1 MKLFRISLG
10 GISCLLALGLS
21 LWEVYFFWFGLHGAG
36 ASADTGPRLGINLAW
51 LVLAYLSYQLLSIPF
66 AIASSGM
73 RFIGVLDSMASL
85 VPLCIVLVVM
95 FGKPY
100 LVASTERWEAAVI
113 LVVMNCVD
121 LFGGFA
127 FNIALSR
134 RTIDFMGSSSSV

>member
-1 MKLFRISLG
+1 MRLFRISLG
-10 GISCLLALGLS
+10 GLSCLLALALA
-21 LWEVYFFWFGLHGAG
+21 LWEIYFFWFGRSSVIG
-36 ASADTGPRLGINLAW
+36 SADAGSRLGINLAW
-51 LVLAYLSYQLLSIPF
+51 LVLIYLSYQLLSIPF

-100 LVASTERWEAAVI
+100 LVASTERWEAAII
-113 LVVMNCVD
+113 LLAVNCVD

-134 RTIDFMGSSSSV
+134 RTVDFLGPSSAA

>member
-1 MKLFRISLG
+1 MRLFRISLG
-10 GISCLLALGLS
+10 GLSCLFALGLA
-21 LWEVYFFWFGLHGAG
+21 LWEIYFFWFAHGTVNDAG
-36 ASADTGPRLGINLAW
+36 SRLGINLAW

-134 RTIDFMGSSSSV
+134 RTVDFMGSSSSS

>member
-1 MKLFRISLG
+1 MRLFRISLG
-10 GISCLLALGLS
+10 GLSCLFALGLA
-21 LWEVYFFWFGLHGAG
+21 LWEIYFFWFGRGYGLGT
-36 ASADTGPRLGINLAW
+36 ADGSSRLGITLAW
-51 LVLAYLSYQLLSIPF
+51 LVLIYLSYQLLSIPF

-113 LVVMNCVD
+113 LLITNCVD

-134 RTIDFMGSSSSV
+134 RTVDFMGPVSSV